1 MSARKKL
8 NTAYV
13 GGAIVAAGVFGAL
26 ATSWAVFFAVLIVL
40 LAFHLYEGNIRPPKN
55 SHVH

>member
-26 ATSWAVFFAVLIVL
+26 ATSWAVFFAV
-40 LAFHLYEGNIRPPKN
+40 
-55 SHVH
+55 